1 MKHPASA
8 ATVKFSTNDFKITAI
23 VDKLPKEIRGGI
35 VKIAGFANGI
45 IHRVATLN
53 KEFTLPEP
61 DQPRSATIYL
71 STRNLDSDMDIV
83 MPTGWDK
90 SMYRGQ
96 GLWAHQHS
104 SDPIYKALDTQ
115 SDDYGLWQVIQFA
128 ETERGENYWSMVK
141 GGFLQTFSAGM
152 WVKPEGSVVRGETR
166 FKSIMDLCKDWPEF
180 TKAQQDQVARF
191 IVNKYLIESTLCN
204 VPANP
209 FAMVMAVNKG
219 ELSLSDGVK
228 KELNFEGLVKKFMD
242 AGELEGKTICTVNKG
257 DLPGH
262 EFRGNQYTGGG
273 GGGESDEFNS
283 KKGEAT
289 ESSANE
295 FLSQNPSIEE
305 KLTSRVLAMSKAEA
319 STGVSD
325 AIWYRINAEAADI
338 VKDEV
343 SAGRVEQGS
352 HSQVLFD
359 RLVARMDVRT
369 PDLKRQWTARQAI
382 SSSKSHPAV
391 RIVPTVKVVSGVP
404 LEQIV
409 EKYVEKKIAR
419 LRGKI

>member
-1 MKHPASA
+1 MKHPAST

-152 WVKPEGSVVRGETR
+152 WVKPEGSVMKGEAR

-228 KELNFEGLVKKFMD
+228 KELNFEGLVKKCQD
-242 AGELEGKTICTVNKG
+242 SGQLESKTIDTPAPV
-257 DLPGH
+257 
-262 EFRGNQYTGGG
+262 E
-273 GGGESDEFNS
+273 DEKEEEEADKCEDCPH
-283 KKGEAT
+283 KKMAMERKR
-289 ESSANE
+289 
-295 FLSQNPSIEE
+295 EE
-305 KLTSRVLAMSKAEA
+305 E
-319 STGVSD
+319 G
-325 AIWYRINAEAADI
+325 
-338 VKDEV
+338 
-343 SAGRVEQGS
+343 
-352 HSQVLFD
+352 
-359 RLVARMDVRT
+359 
-369 PDLKRQWTARQAI
+369 
-382 SSSKSHPAV
+382 KSHPSV